1 MVERIVFL
9 GGMRHIFDQLN
20 NVVDVIDACVELLD
34 GSIVVVFVGAT
45 IVVAHILLPSEVAI
59 HRSHGLCP
67 SRVANVALLRGAG
80 GVDVV
85 VEDVDKAIGVSR
97 NTFID
102 SFAFEINISHQ
113 EFVEVLH
120 RLSDDAVLRI
130 LVEEVIATCSA

>member
-9 GGMRHIFDQLN
+9 GGMLHIFDQLN
-20 NVVDVIDACVELLD
+20 NVVDVIDTCVELLD

-67 SRVANVALLRGAG
+67 SRVANVALLRGAS

-102 SFAFEINISHQ
+102 SFACTD
-113 EFVEVLH
+113 L
-120 RLSDDAVLRI
+120 
-130 LVEEVIATCSA
+130 ATTRS

>member
-9 GGMRHIFDQLN
+9 GGMRHIFNQLH
-20 NVVDVIDACVELLD
+20 NVVDVIDACVDYFD

-59 HRSHGLCP
+59 HWCNGVCP
-67 SRVANVALLRGAG
+67 SRVANVTLLRGAG
-80 GVDVV
+80 SVDVV
-85 VEDVDKAIGVSR
+85 VEDVDKSIGVSR

-102 SFAFEINISHQ
+102 SFAFEINIPHQ

-120 RLSDDAVLRI
+120 RFSDDAVLRI
-130 LVEEVIATCSA
+130 LVEEVTATCSA